1 MRNVPPRTTPEPAP
15 EPAPP
20 PRAEAPF
27 PSRQA
32 LRPRA
37 DPARRG
43 TGPDLGAVALAA
55 LLVALAIGVGS
66 AVQHEH
72 GTLRVNWPPFY
83 AHWAPHVGPGS
94 AVAVLV
100 AVAVVAWGPSL
111 AARLPWQRLLLTTWA
126 TAMAWTWSLA
136 LIDGWQR
143 GAARRLTTRYE
154 YLREIGRFDDV
165 GAALRG
171 FTDHILLG
179 SPDHWVPHV
188 AGHPPGAVLT
198 FVGLDRAGLGGGAW
212 AAAWCVTAGASA
224 AVAVLVTVRALADEE
239 RARAAAPFVVAAPAA
254 VWAGVSADG
263 YFTAVA
269 AWSLALLALAATRK
283 SRAPRATAL
292 AAGLL
297 FGLTCY
303 LSYGLTLYAL
313 LAGAVLV
320 AARTARPLPY
330 ALTGA
335 ALVALAFTLAGFNW
349 WEGYRLLTERYYQ
362 GAAAIRPYGYWVWAN
377 LACTAVVVG
386 PATVAGLRRALT
398 RAPGAVGGLRR
409 SGGPRRSDSPQGNGG
424 PRRNGDAHKVPPG
437 RAGAYRLV
445 VLVLAA
451 LLTLL
456 VADLSGMSKAETERI
471 WLPFA
476 VWTLPAAALLPRR
489 GARAWLSAQTAL
501 ALLVNHL
508 LLTGW

>member
-1 MRNVPPRTTPEPAP
+1 
-15 EPAPP
+15 
-20 PRAEAPF
+20 
-27 PSRQA
+27 
-32 LRPRA
+32 
-37 DPARRG
+37 
-43 TGPDLGAVALAA
+43 
-55 LLVALAIGVGS
+55 
-66 AVQHEH
+66 
-72 GTLRVNWPPFY
+72 
-83 AHWAPHVGPGS
+83 
-94 AVAVLV
+94 
-100 AVAVVAWGPSL
+100 
-111 AARLPWQRLLLTTWA
+111 
-126 TAMAWTWSLA
+126 
-136 LIDGWQR
+136 
-143 GAARRLTTRYE
+143 
-154 YLREIGRFDDV
+154 
-165 GAALRG
+165 
-171 FTDHILLG
+171 
-179 SPDHWVPHV
+179 VPHV

-239 RARAAAPFVVAAPAA
+239 RARRAAPFVVAAPAA
-254 VWAGVSADG
+254 VWVGVSADG

-283 SRAPRATAL
+283 SRAPRTTAL

-303 LSYGLTLYAL
+303 LSYGLTLCAL

-320 AARTARPLPY
+320 LARTLRPLPY

-409 SGGPRRSDSPQGNGG
+409 GSLAWNGEAKEVTPGHAGG
-424 PRRNGDAHKVPPG
+424 
-437 RAGAYRLV
+437 YRLV

-451 LLTLL
+451 LLALV

-489 GARAWLSAQTAL
+489 GARAWLAAQTGL